1 MTRCGFVSL
10 VGAPNAGKSTLLN
23 SILGQKVTIV
33 SPKVQTTRRRIFGI
47 HLQKDSQI
55 IFIDTPGMF
64 KPSTR
69 LEKAMV
75 GAAESSIFDCD
86 IVCVLADVTK
96 SLVAPKKILDKL
108 GDVDFPVVVL
118 LNKIDKVE
126 KESLLIMA
134 AELVEKYPFIAK
146 VFMISALKN
155 SGTNLLVDYL
165 AGAVPEGVWMFPED
179 QITDLSDLALAAE
192 ITREKLFWCLQ
203 QEIPYGLHVEHETWD
218 DSKKSG
224 LKIHQRIVIDREN
237 HKSIVVGK
245 NGSML
250 KRVGEM
256 ARKEISEV
264 LGRRVHLFLYVVVK
278 EDWKEKREYY
288 LSQGLEFK

>member
-23 SILGQKVTIV
+23 TILGQKVTIV

-47 HLQKDSQI
+47 HLQNDSQI
-55 IFIDTPGMF
+55 VFVDTPGMF
-64 KPSTR
+64 NPSTR

-96 SLVAPKKILDKL
+96 SLTAPQKILDKL
-108 GDVDFPVVVL
+108 HNADFPVVLL
-118 LNKIDKVE
+118 LNKVDKVE
-126 KESLLIMA
+126 KEKLLAIA
-134 AELVEKYPFIAK
+134 AELSQNYTFIAK
-146 VFMISALKN
+146 IFMISALKN
-155 SGTNLLVDYL
+155 NGVDLLVEYL
-165 AGAVPEGVWMFPED
+165 VNTIPEGGWMFPDD
-179 QITDLSDLALAAE
+179 QITDLSDQALAAE

-224 LKIHQRIVIDREN
+224 LKLHQRIVIDREN
-237 HKSIVVGK
+237 HKGIVLGK
-245 NGSML
+245 NGAML
-250 KRVGEM
+250 KRIGEM
-256 ARKEISEV
+256 ARKEISKV
-264 LGRRVHLFLYVVVK
+264 LGRKVHLFLYVVVK

-288 LSQGLEFK
+288 SSQGLEFK